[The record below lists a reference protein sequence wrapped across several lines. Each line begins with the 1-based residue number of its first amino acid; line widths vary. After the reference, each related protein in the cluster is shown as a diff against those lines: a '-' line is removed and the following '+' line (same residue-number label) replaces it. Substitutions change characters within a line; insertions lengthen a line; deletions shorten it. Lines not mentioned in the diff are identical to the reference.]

1 MMRRTT
7 YWLKHF
13 FERVRSKV
21 FGVRLCLL
29 MADTPSDPS
38 QTLPELNFQNS
49 QELAT
54 PTARPGVTWTCK
66 TCVLCK
72 LPPSSFFCF
81 LGESCLSLFLSFN
94 IFIPSV
100 VPPLVMVLTT
110 PGLEKFEGEDPKSHF
125 PRMYALAFIPILVAV
140 VDPTNAN

>member
-1 MMRRTT
+1 MRRTT
-7 YWLKHF
+7 YWLKHS
-13 FERVRSKV
+13 FERIRSKL

-38 QTLPELNFQNS
+38 QTLPELNFQNP

-54 PTARPGVTWTCK
+54 PTARPGVNWTRK

-72 LPPSSFFCF
+72 LPPRSFFCF

-94 IFIPSV
+94 IFIPSAV
-100 VPPLVMVLTT
+100 SPLVMVLTT

-140 VDPTNAN
+140 ADPVNAN

>member
-1 MMRRTT
+1 
-7 YWLKHF
+7 
-13 FERVRSKV
+13 
-21 FGVRLCLL
+21 

-38 QTLPELNFQNS
+38 QTLPELNFQNP

-54 PTARPGVTWTCK
+54 PTARPGVNWTRK

-72 LPPSSFFCF
+72 LPPGSFFCF
-81 LGESCLSLFLSFN
+81 LGESCLSLFLSFD
-94 IFIPSV
+94 IFIPSA

-140 VDPTNAN
+140 ADPVNAN